1 MFITPTLSSR
11 ARTHLT
17 PPPSVTVRP
26 HRPDTRLHSCILVHS
41 LLHSHIHTHTP
52 FSHSVN
58 SPSTRRERQR
68 SSGNTSEC
76 RVASDQRTLD
86 GEAWTTPRR
95 PSSSLFPS
103 TFISTTFPPGV
114 RCRGCS
120 GGHLVGGGDG
130 VLAGVSTSL
139 MMVAIDKVQEGV

>member
-1 MFITPTLSSR
+1 MFITPTISSR

-26 HRPDTRLHSCILVHS
+26 HRPHTRLHTCTHS
-41 LLHSHIHTHTP
+41 LLHSHTHTHTHTHTP

-58 SPSTRRERQR
+58 SPSTRRERQS
-68 SSGNTSEC
+68 SSGNTSER

-120 GGHLVGGGDG
+120 GGHLVGGGGG
-130 VLAGVSTSL
+130 VLVGVSTSL
-139 MMVAIDKVQEGV
+139 MMVCH